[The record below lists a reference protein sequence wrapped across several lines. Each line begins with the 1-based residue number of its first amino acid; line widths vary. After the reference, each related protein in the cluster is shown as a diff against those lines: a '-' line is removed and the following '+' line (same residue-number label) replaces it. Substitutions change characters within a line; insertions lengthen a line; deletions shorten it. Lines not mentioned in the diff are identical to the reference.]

1 MAKNNRVLV
10 DNLSVKCDSD
20 MFPNSLINFMNRY
33 KFYAD
38 LLDQVSEGI
47 IIHDSSN
54 IVFANKSLIQL
65 FGMNAVDEIIDK
77 DVFKILETYLTYYR
91 EIDEEICRAFHHC
104 TFRTNLID
112 RKQGLKKVVVK
123 NCSMFFDHK
132 EYKVTY
138 IRYYYENENFTV
150 YDEVAPKEVVQ
161 SSGGYESEYLEE
173 SELNKIKYEDYI
185 ARLIP
190 ILAHELRTP
199 LNILMCSIQMSDI
212 YIEDLSTLEKN
223 LHKMK
228 HNSVVMKQNCFR
240 LLKLIN
246 NIIDSTL
253 LDAKAVILNLKL
265 YDIGDIVED
274 MVFTISDYVR
284 ENIKDKRIF
293 IEFFTNVKDKF
304 VYLDLNRFQNAFL
317 KLLSNSFKF
326 NNNGDTIYVC
336 IKESNLTNIEI
347 VVCNKGN
354 IIEEDDL
361 NQLFERF
368 SAKKSNLA
376 KSHEGIGLGL
386 FIVKNI
392 VELHQWS
399 IEVSNCVE
407 DTSNEFIIK
416 IPIKGKEII
425 TAGDDNKCN
434 YEILEEELLQKIK
447 IEFSDI

>member
-10 DNLSVKCDSD
+10 DNLKVKCDSD

-33 KFYAD
+33 KLYAD

-54 IVFANKSLIQL
+54 IVFANKSLLKL
-65 FGMNAVDEIIDK
+65 FGMHAVDEIIDK

-91 EIDEEICRAFHHC
+91 EMDEEICRAFHHS
-104 TFRTNLID
+104 TFRTNLIY
-112 RKQGLKKVVVK
+112 KGQEVKKVVVR
-123 NCSMFFDHK
+123 NCNMSFDNR

-150 YDEVAPKEVVQ
+150 YDEVEPKEVFQ
-161 SSGGYESEYLEE
+161 SSRGYEPEYLEE
-173 SELNKIKYEDYI
+173 GDLSKIRYENYI

-199 LNILMCSIQMSDI
+199 LNILMCSMQMSDV
-212 YIEDLSTLEKN
+212 YIEDIATLEN
-223 LHKMK
+223 NIAKMK
-228 HNSVVMKQNCFR
+228 HNSIVMKQNCFR

-253 LDAKAVILNLKL
+253 LDSKAFILNLKL
-265 YDIGDIVED
+265 YDIADIIED

-284 ENIKDKRIF
+284 ENIKDKKID
-293 IEFFTNVKDKF
+293 IEFFTSVKDKF

-336 IKESNLTNIEI
+336 IKESNSKNIEI
-347 VVCNKGN
+347 VVYNKGN

-361 NQLFERF
+361 NQLFEKF

-392 VELHQWS
+392 VELHEWS

-407 DTSNEFIIK
+407 NISNQFIIK
-416 IPIKGKEII
+416 IPIEGKKII
-425 TAGDDNKCN
+425 RADVNNKCN